1 MVFFSDKDLYAH
13 FEKRFEEGI
22 GCKNKTC
29 DCLLILADV
38 FAHKAVAHY
47 LVWFERKSKH
57 EQDCI
62 VLSGTNIILLGKG
75 YTEKGKPITSTTYH
89 ILMAI

>member
-57 EQDCI
+57 KHDCI
-62 VLSGTNIILLGKG
+62 VLEWYKYYTSWKRVHGKG
-75 YTEKGKPITSTTYH
+75 KANH
-89 ILMAI
+89 